1 MYPHRVE
8 SSKNGIDSTFR
19 KSIPR
24 DSVGKIQ
31 QVSIKKGT
39 VIGDSTRVVTSCL
52 AKSRLDLLE
61 VQRRET

>member
-1 MYPHRVE
+1 MV
-8 SSKNGIDSTFR
+8 STPLSVSLFA
-19 KSIPR
+19 R